1 MIQEFCS
8 PNWRFGRKFQ
18 SAPGGTAAA
27 WMAESPH
34 GLLVGR
40 LRKGSCRGACQWPLA
55 GRFGPIS
62 GHIRRYRDFWPVP
75 TLVPAVAF
83 V

>member
-34 GLLVGR
+34 VLLVGR
-40 LRKGSCRGACQWPLA
+40 SPKVPVAGRANGRSPAVSGRFRDISGDIGIFGPFRPSCRLLH
-55 GRFGPIS
+55 S
-62 GHIRRYRDFWPVP
+62 
-75 TLVPAVAF
+75 
-83 V
+83 